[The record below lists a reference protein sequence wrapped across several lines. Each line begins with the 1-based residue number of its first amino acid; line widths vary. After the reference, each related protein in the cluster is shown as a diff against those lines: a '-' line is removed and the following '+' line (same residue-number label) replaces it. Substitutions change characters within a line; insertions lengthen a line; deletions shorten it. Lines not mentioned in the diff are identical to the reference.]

1 MLLRLEDIDS
11 REDKPSTPSMEEA
24 LLLFPCT
31 SYNCKQVGLL
41 TSFTLLQRSVY
52 RLYIQTV
59 TLFDLLFSA
68 AVAAAAAAVVV
79 VAADMLLLLFA
90 PSLLFFMSSFNVGRS
105 FEAAEQTKY
114 FPFEEE
120 MYDEGDTP
128 NYFFNII
135 ILFGKI

>member
-1 MLLRLEDIDS
+1 
-11 REDKPSTPSMEEA
+11 MEEA

-41 TSFTLLQRSVY
+41 TSFTLLHRDVY

-59 TLFDLLFSA
+59 TLFDLLFSPT
-68 AVAAAAAAVVV
+68 AAAAVVV
-79 VAADMLLLLFA
+79 VVADRMVLLFA
-90 PSLLFFMSSFNVGRS
+90 PSLLFLMSSFNVWRS
-105 FEAAEQTKY
+105 LEAAEQTKY

-128 NYFFNII
+128 NYIFIIFFFIWKILMIKKII
-135 ILFGKI
+135 YKIK